1 VVPPAGHQVPWMP
14 PATPPLLDPPAL
26 AAQLERAAAKAG
38 FRSERY
44 GEAAGC
50 PLLALTK
57 RTSGVRPRIY
67 LSAGIHGDEPAPPL
81 ALLSMIESGDFDH
94 RAVWFLCPLMN
105 PAGLAR
111 GIREDA
117 EGRDLNR
124 DYRHLA
130 SPEVRDHVRWL
141 GRQPNFDLAVCVH
154 EDWET
159 AGFYLYELNPD
170 QRPSSAEAMIRAV
183 SKACPIEKSPLIEG
197 REAKGGIIRPELNPA
212 ERELWPEAIYLQVH
226 HTRLTYTIE
235 SPSAL
240 PLDTRITALRTAL
253 RTAIDL
259 AVRAAR

>member
-1 VVPPAGHQVPWMP
+1 MP
-14 PATPPLLDPPAL
+14 PAHLPVIDPPAL
-26 AAQLERAAAKAG
+26 AAQFEKAAAKAG
-38 FRSERY
+38 FRAEHY

-57 RTSGVRPRIY
+57 RTPGVRPRIY

-94 RAVWFLCPLMN
+94 RAVWFLCPLLN
-105 PAGLAR
+105 PSGLAR
-111 GIREDA
+111 GVREDA

-130 SPEVRDHVRWL
+130 APEVRAHIGWL
-141 GRQPNFDLAVCVH
+141 QRQPNFDVAVCIH

-170 QRPSSAEAMIRAV
+170 GRPSFAEAMIKAAA
-183 SKACPIEKSPLIEG
+183 KACPIEPSPLIEG
-197 REAKGGIIRPELNPA
+197 REAKGGIIRPDLNPA
-212 ERELWPEAIYLQVH
+212 ERELWPEAIYLQLH
-226 HTRLTYTIE
+226 HTRLSYTVE

-240 PLDTRITALRTAL
+240 PMETRITALRTVL

-259 AVRAAR
+259 AVRAARQV

>member
-1 VVPPAGHQVPWMP
+1 MP
-14 PATPPLLDPPAL
+14 PAHLPVFDPPAL
-26 AAQLERAAAKAG
+26 AAQLEKAAAKAG
-38 FRSERY
+38 FRAEHY

-57 RTSGVRPRIY
+57 RTPGVKPRIY

-94 RAVWFLCPLMN
+94 RAIWFLCPLMN
-105 PAGLAR
+105 PAGFAQ
-111 GIREDA
+111 GTREDA
-117 EGRDLNR
+117 AGRDLNR

-130 SPEVRDHVRWL
+130 APEVRAHVRWL

-159 AGFYLYELNPD
+159 AGFYLYEVNPEG
-170 QRPSSAEAMIRAV
+170 RPGFAAAMVRAV
-183 SKACPIEKSPLIEG
+183 SKCCPIEPSPVIEG
-197 REAKGGIIRPELNPA
+197 REARGGIIRPVLDPA
-212 ERELWPEAIYLQVH
+212 ERELWPESIYLQVH
-226 HTRLTYTIE
+226 HTRLSYTIE

-240 PLDTRITALRTAL
+240 PMETRLMALRTAL
-253 RTAIDL
+253 RAAIDG